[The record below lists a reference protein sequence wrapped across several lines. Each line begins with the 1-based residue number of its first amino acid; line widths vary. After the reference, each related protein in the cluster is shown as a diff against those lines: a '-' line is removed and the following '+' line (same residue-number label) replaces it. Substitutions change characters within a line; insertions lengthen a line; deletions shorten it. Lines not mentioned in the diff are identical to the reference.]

1 MLRRFFVLPACDWRN
16 PRCLLCYAMFYVS
29 LFSNSKMAAMLSFS
43 PIGAE
48 MAEVHV
54 YLSLFHSVCGGRG
67 RPLQT
72 QLRCGHYGRNILT
85 TPPVSSPDRTP
96 TPPPPRLTPTR
107 LERCVSVRMKCEWSY
122 WALEIIN
129 DKWSNCG
136 SDDSSCKYWRKNSYH
151 FILIIFLLFHTTKWT
166 AHAWVLGAQTPLLH
180 SWSGGS
186 RQRGLLQYFC
196 FILFIH
202 HY

>member
-1 MLRRFFVLPACDWRN
+1 MLCFM
-16 PRCLLCYAMFYVS
+16 CLLFSNSKMAAMFYKS
-29 LFSNSKMAAMLSFS
+29 LFSNSKMAAMLSSS

-72 QLRCGHYGRNILT
+72 QLRCGHYGRNTLT

-96 TPPPPRLTPTR
+96 TPPPPRLSPTR
-107 LERCVSVRMKCEWSY
+107 LERCVSVRMKCELSY

-136 SDDSSCKYWRKNSYH
+136 SDDSSCKYWRRNLYH
-151 FILIIFLLFHTTKWT
+151 FILIIYLLFHITKWT

-180 SWSGGS
+180 SWSEGS
-186 RQRGLLQYFC
+186 RQRGLL
-196 FILFIH
+196 
-202 HY
+202 

>member
-1 MLRRFFVLPACDWRN
+1 MCFFVLLAMSCMRLNESP
-16 PRCLLCYAMFYVS
+16 LLCYAMLCFMCLLFSNSKMAAMFYKS

-72 QLRCGHYGRNILT
+72 QLRCGHYGRNTLT

-96 TPPPPRLTPTR
+96 IPPPPRL
-107 LERCVSVRMKCEWSY
+107 S
-122 WALEIIN
+122 
-129 DKWSNCG
+129 
-136 SDDSSCKYWRKNSYH
+136 
-151 FILIIFLLFHTTKWT
+151 
-166 AHAWVLGAQTPLLH
+166 
-180 SWSGGS
+180 
-186 RQRGLLQYFC
+186 LQDAA
-196 FILFIH
+196 
-202 HY
+202 